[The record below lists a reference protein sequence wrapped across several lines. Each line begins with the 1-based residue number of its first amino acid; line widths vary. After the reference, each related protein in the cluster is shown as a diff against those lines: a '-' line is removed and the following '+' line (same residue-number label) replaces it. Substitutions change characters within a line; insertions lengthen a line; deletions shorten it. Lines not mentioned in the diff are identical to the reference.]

1 VASAAYTIVCGIIDI
16 QMKIEALNK
25 LAIVTRCII
34 SNKAMELPGNIVGI
48 EYSAYNLTLSHARM
62 VSRFLEAFGKLH
74 CLLKLA
80 LQAVMYKLAYDPSV
94 AGVPYLAYRSS

>member
-1 VASAAYTIVCGIIDI
+1 
-16 QMKIEALNK
+16 
-25 LAIVTRCII
+25 
-34 SNKAMELPGNIVGI
+34 
-48 EYSAYNLTLSHARM
+48 

-94 AGVPYLAYRSS
+94 AGVAYLAYRYRSS